1 MAYGVKYRLE
11 FSDDLENG
19 KKIEIL
25 KNNYTGTVLDI
36 IGTNEPCIISWES
49 DDNFYSPIKGS
60 QCVLNF
66 YVTDSVSYDNFYES
80 SEREYQVKIY
90 YKDTSDVYQLFW
102 VGWLVND
109 QFREAVTTKPFP
121 ITLKAIDGLGVL
133 DSYDMTLYQDS
144 YSSISAR
151 QWITSTL
158 DNLDL
163 DLDIY
168 VSQDIHKINPTSTQ
182 YTIYDIMFI
191 NPYTLQK
198 DGLGINNAKHTLE
211 QILKFTN
218 ARIFQSLG
226 RWYIINNSSY
236 SGQAV
241 KDASASTAAGG
252 TVPTGIRASETT
264 NLVNNGTELPK
275 FVVYNYQGVHQS
287 TSNIEVL
294 RKLPT
299 DLTPLENTLVKEYL
313 RPLNEVKITH
323 ETSQYLETN
332 QFQNSGFENGLTFWS
347 TYTATATT
355 SPGEISDDFSKQGN
369 QSFKNSQTQ
378 TSTNTRKTLTSGDV
392 GVFNSTHLG
401 HTLKINTYFDVNSNY
416 GEVSFRWQLRI
427 EDNAPIP
434 PVDPTYYWNDS
445 SESWST
451 TAVVNTQSIDED
463 PDKWQ
468 EFSYDLGSFPYSGNL
483 VLDLYEPYV
492 QNSGGLNALYY
503 DNITLEFDRKDG
515 DKRTEFYGNID
526 DFEYKRTRAASDNLT
541 GNIEISD
548 LQLSQNNYAN
558 ALSSTPSIIRPR
570 DNNSNFST
578 TMEKIV
584 TQQVINDYR
593 KNLVRYEGKLYNL
606 LNDPMSLQNKIWVDF
621 GSSVLREPVSCI
633 IDSMTYNVK
642 KNTYEVIMHLP
653 NQDDDQTSTFKA
665 TF

>member
-11 FSDDLENG
+11 FSDDAENG

-25 KNNYTGTVLDI
+25 KKNYTASVNDI
-36 IGTNEPCIISWES
+36 IGGAEPCIISWEG

-60 QCVLNF
+60 QCTLNF
-66 YVTDSVSYDNFYES
+66 FVTDSVSYDNFYEYD
-80 SEREYQVKIY
+80 EREYQVKIY
-90 YKDTSDVYQLFW
+90 YKDSSNVYQLFW

-109 QFREAVTTKPFP
+109 QFREAVTSKPFP
-121 ITLKAIDGLGVL
+121 ITLRAIDGLGTL
-133 DSYDMTLYQDS
+133 DSFDMTLYQNS

-158 DNLDL
+158 DNLEL

-168 VSQDIHKINPTSTQ
+168 VSQDIHKLNPTSTQ
-182 YTIYDIMFI
+182 YSIYDYMFI

-198 DGLGINNAKHTLE
+198 DVLGINNAKHTLE

-218 ARIFQSLG
+218 ARIFQSYG

-236 SGQAV
+236 GGQAV

-252 TVPTGIRASETT
+252 TVPTNIRASETA
-264 NLVNNGTELPK
+264 NLVNNGTELPE
-275 FVVYNYQGVHQS
+275 FVVYNYQGTHQS

-332 QFQNSGFENGLTFWS
+332 QFQNSGFENGLTFWN
-347 TYTATATT
+347 TYTSTSTT

-378 TSTNTRKTLTSGDV
+378 TSTNTRKTLTG
-392 GVFNSTHLG
+392 GVSVVNSTHLG
-401 HTLKINTYFDVNSNY
+401 HTLNVNTYFDVNTNY

-427 EDNAPIP
+427 EDNNPIP
-434 PVDPTYYWNDS
+434 PLDPTYYWNDS
-445 SESWST
+445 TESWTT
-451 TAVVNTQSIDED
+451 TAVINTQSIDED

-468 EFSYDLGSFPYSGNL
+468 EFKYDLGSFPYTGNL

-515 DKRTEFYGNID
+515 DKRTDFYGKID
-526 DFEYKRTRAASDNLT
+526 DFEYRRTRTSANLT
-541 GNIEISD
+541 GNIEITD
-548 LQLSQNNYAN
+548 LQLSHNNYSN
-558 ALSSTPSIIRPR
+558 TLSTSGLIVRPR
-570 DNNSNFST
+570 DNNANFAT
-578 TMEKIV
+578 YMEKIV
-584 TQQVINDYR
+584 TQQVLNDYR
-593 KNLVRYEGKLYNL
+593 TQLVRYEGKLYNL
-606 LNDPMSLQNKIWVDF
+606 QNDPMGLQNKIWIDF

-642 KNTYEVIMHLP
+642 RNTYEVIMHLP
-653 NQDDDQTSTFKA
+653 NQDDDISSTFKA